1 VPLTRRKDLKMLAPH
16 QPSYQ
21 SSPPDH
27 TYGFRKCCEAVR
39 EAVPI
44 EEIARRYTDLEPLGG
59 RAWFDGRC
67 PLPDHE
73 DKTPSFYIYPP
84 GRFYCYGCNRGGDV
98 VDLEFFCGD
107 YGELWE
113 AMISLAVDYSVEL
126 PERSPSWRR
135 KPERE
140 KPVRD
145 GIEAEKIHAARRRLY
160 RRFFEP
166 VVLATIDAEDREH
179 DAQLFWEATAPL
191 AEHLV
196 AHMMGS
202 HTSG

>member
-1 VPLTRRKDLKMLAPH
+1 MATSLPRIIADDPH
-16 QPSYQ
+16 
-21 SSPPDH
+21 H
-27 TYGFRKCCEAVR
+27 THGFRRCCDAIR
-39 EAVPI
+39 AAVPI
-44 EEIARRYTDLEPLGG
+44 EEHARRYTDLEPLGG
-59 RAWFDGRC
+59 RAWFTGRC

-73 DKTPSFYIYPP
+73 DKSPSFYVYPP
-84 GRFYCYGCNRGGDV
+84 GRYWCYGCDRGGDV

-113 AMISLAVDYSVEL
+113 AMVSLALEYGVEL
-126 PERSPSWRR
+126 PERPRSWRR
-135 KPERE
+135 KQKRQ
-140 KPVRD
+140 KPIRD
-145 GIEAEKIHAARRRLY
+145 GIEAAKIYAARQRLY

-166 VVLATIDAEDREH
+166 VVLATTDAHDREH

-202 HTSG
+202 RSDG

>member
-1 VPLTRRKDLKMLAPH
+1 
-16 QPSYQ
+16 
-21 SSPPDH
+21 
-27 TYGFRKCCEAVR
+27 VR
-39 EAVPI
+39 QAVPI
-44 EEIARRYTDLEPLGG
+44 EEVARHYTDLEPLGG
-59 RAWFDGRC
+59 RAWFDGCC

-98 VDLEFFCGD
+98 VDLEFHCGD

-113 AMISLAVDYSVEL
+113 AMISLAVDYGVEL

-135 KPERE
+135 KQERQ

-145 GIEAEKIHAARRRLY
+145 GIEAAKIHAARRRLY

-166 VVLATIDAEDREH
+166 VVLATTDLEDREH

-196 AHMMGS
+196 AHMMGRR
-202 HTSG
+202 TSG